1 MSVDNS
7 SSAQGEG
14 NVGGHAAQAMS
25 SLPAGGRV
33 GEYLLE
39 APLWRLRLAD
49 AYRGRGPKGPVTIYL
64 IHAAAASVP
73 QVRDALAATVTALVR
88 APEHKHIART
98 LDGGSS
104 NGTLYVVTEELD
116 GTNVRDVLLRKRES
130 GGGGFGARGAG
141 NLLGAVASALADTGL
156 LHGALTAE
164 SVVVSRTGGIRI
176 ADLPLGPATLAAM
189 SANVLT
195 QSSNIAPESLHS
207 GTPSTVADVFGLGSL
222 LYEALVGRVL
232 ERGGPR
238 PSEVCPDVNGQID
251 ELVMRACH
259 RNPEQRFGSTVVFRD
274 VVVDALAAAPEA
286 APAAVPASSSSAIA
300 VGSVA
305 PRLAAAI
312 TPALTKAMEVP
323 TERWLLA
330 KGKLDYGPFPLSE
343 IIKQIQSGGI
353 VAGDIVIDKDTGARV
368 DCGKH
373 PLLAPMLDAARQTR
387 EDNRRAQAEVSHQ
400 SSEKRR
406 GVMLF
411 GGLAL
416 GIAAV
421 GVTAWIIV
429 RAVGKDEN
437 KQVASISSVG
447 AAQLNVTI
455 SAPKVPPKVARG
467 SGGSGGGHHAGAG
480 GGGGEGDGALALD
493 MSGDD
498 DGGSETLGMD
508 TVYGVY
514 SKYGGQLGGCLQSQG
529 GGTAN
534 ISVII
539 KGDTGRVTFVK
550 VNDST
555 TSGLANCIGHV
566 MKSMKFP
573 SVNGPR
579 TRAEFSISL

>member
-1 MSVDNS
+1 
-7 SSAQGEG
+7 
-14 NVGGHAAQAMS
+14 MS
-25 SLPAGGRV
+25 SLPGGGRV
-33 GEYLLE
+33 GEYVLE

-49 AYRGRGPKGPVTIYL
+49 AYRGRGPKGPVTVYL

-73 QVRDALAATVTALVR
+73 QVRDALAAAVTALVR
-88 APEHKHIART
+88 APDHKHLVRT

-104 NGTLYVVTEELD
+104 NGILYVVTEELD

-141 NLLGAVASALADTGL
+141 NLLGAVASALADTSL

-164 SVVVSRTGGIRI
+164 SVVVSRSGGIRI
-176 ADLPLGPATLAAM
+176 ADLALGPATLAAM

-195 QSSNIAPESLHS
+195 QSSSIAPESLQN
-207 GTPSTVADVFGLGSL
+207 GTPSTVADVYGLGSL
-222 LYEALVGRVL
+222 LYEALVGRGL

-238 PSEVCPDVNGQID
+238 PSEASSDVDAQVD
-251 ELVMRACH
+251 ELVVRACH
-259 RNPEQRFGSTVVFRD
+259 RNPEMRFGSTEVFRD
-274 VVVDALAAAPEA
+274 LVVDALSSAPEA
-286 APAAVPASSSSAIA
+286 APVASVPASSSSAIA
-300 VGSVA
+300 VGTVA
-305 PRLAAAI
+305 PRLAAAV
-312 TPALTKAMEVP
+312 TPALAAAMADP

-330 KGKLDYGPFPLSE
+330 KGKLDYGPFPLAE
-343 IIKQIQSGGI
+343 IIKQIQNGGI

-421 GVTAWIIV
+421 GITAWIIV
-429 RAVGKDEN
+429 RAVGKDET
-437 KQVASISSVG
+437 KQVASISTVG

-455 SAPKVPPKVARG
+455 SAPKVPPKVAH
-467 SGGSGGGHHAGAG
+467 GSGGGGGGGHHVGG

-539 KGDTGRVTFVK
+539 KGDSGRVTFVK

-555 TSGLANCIGHV
+555 TSGLANCIGRV